1 MDDSSVVHVP
11 GTPALSLTIGSLNSS
26 ELKVYRVRGEDALS
40 KPFRYEIDLVRIV
53 GNNYA
58 QLAISE
64 VVDQEATLELT
75 YDDRQGIQVTNVTSR
90 KYHGIITEFN
100 ELTNGELMG
109 QYHYRLVMEPR
120 LSRLALNRQSRI
132 HATASA
138 MEPADLITNKLK
150 ATGDDYTGETTS
162 WEKLGTDEFS
172 VSLTPENLPRQNVSH
187 ITQYNESDLDF
198 LNRFCEHYGIYYF
211 FHHHKKAGKEH
222 IVFSNNKSSFTQLST
237 HLAPSD
243 TDPNATEV
251 SKVWLLRRDEDLTPF
266 LGSTEVRDGQKYY
279 AGELLNFQR
288 VCRPMPKTVRLADYN
303 YTSGSTLAVEATV
316 SAAGRGIRV
325 DQSTHFL
332 DEIEGGKFAAIRAEE
347 IRVTKDYYIGLTTSS
362 FASPGRIVRMLDNA
376 TLSLSPSL
384 SSPSVSSYGSSGPVT
399 NGCHEYLVTH
409 SQFEMTLAA
418 PGIVDP
424 EGGTL
429 QTAFLNTIKCIEY
442 SAPSAPTFR
451 PRRVTPVPKLP
462 GVYTAHIDAAS
473 ERRAELDDT
482 GAYKID
488 HTYDSRVTVSAGKHS
503 RAVRKAEPYAGT
515 NADRTVGMHF
525 PLNKGTEVLVSYR
538 NGDPDQ
544 PIITAAV
551 PKGTAKSP
559 VNQTNQ
565 TTNKIVT
572 HSGALFEIHD
582 DAHGAAGRARIA
594 LRSSDATHGSYLR
607 LGSSNTA
614 LETGYD
620 TDLQSITARDTG
632 IFTYS
637 PDHINE
643 TAKGDKKSLAGKTY
657 ARSVQSHILSGTRMV
672 IHAGT
677 TAADFATPSG
687 IGDDDALVEASRD
700 LTLRAGRHL
709 HEEIG
714 GDLSVD
720 VTGSEND
727 MIVGDQLSK
736 ILGTKTT
743 FIGGAKTSVVVGAD
757 TGGVLGAKTSLTAGL
772 KTSITLIGSI
782 AVDVAAGLKL
792 SLGMAAHI
800 KVGGFAKVEGPFV
813 ASIGYGVKLSKKPS
827 LQLNQYTLK
836 LENVS
841 AAEIKSVTA
850 ELKHT
855 VAKLKKEELH
865 MSSFGVFMEN
875 TLGPKMMQS
884 VLHLHL

>member
-1 MDDSSVVHVP
+1 MDDSNVVHVP
-11 GTPALSLTIGSLNSS
+11 GTPTLSLTIGSLASS

-40 KPFRYEIDLVRIV
+40 KPFRYEIDLVRLV
-53 GNNYA
+53 GTNYA
-58 QLAISE
+58 QLAISD

-75 YDDRQGIQVTNVTSR
+75 CDDRQGIEVTNVTSR

-109 QYHYRLVMEPR
+109 QYHYRLVMVPR

-132 HATASA
+132 HATASP
-138 MEPADLITNKLK
+138 MTPADLITNKLK
-150 ATGDDYTGETTS
+150 AEGDDYAGDETTK
-162 WEKLGTDEFS
+162 WEKLKNDAFS
-172 VSLTPENLPRQNVSH
+172 VSLTPAQLPRQNVSH

-211 FHHHKKAGKEH
+211 FHHHKKTDKEH
-222 IVFSNNKSSFTQLST
+222 IVFSNNKSSLAQLNT
-237 HLAPSD
+237 HRAPSD
-243 TDPNATEV
+243 TDPTRAEV
-251 SKVWLLRRDEDLTPF
+251 NKVWLLRRDEDLTPF
-266 LGSTEVRDGQKYY
+266 LGSTEVLRGEKYY

-288 VCRPMPKTVRLADYN
+288 VRRPMPKTVRLVDYN
-303 YTSGSTLAVEATV
+303 YTSGNTLAVEATV

-332 DEIEGGKFAAIRAEE
+332 NKTEGDRFAEIRAEE
-347 IRVTKDYYIGLTTSS
+347 IRIAKDYYIGLTTSS
-362 FASPGRIVRMLDNA
+362 FAAPGRIVRMLDNSTLA
-376 TLSLSPSL
+376 TDD
-384 SSPSVSSYGSSGPVT
+384 YQ
-399 NGCHEYLVTH
+399 EYLVTH
-409 SQFEMTLAA
+409 SQFEMTLAE
-418 PGIVDP
+418 PGVVDP

-429 QTAFLNTIKCIEY
+429 QTVFLNTIKCIEY
-442 SAPSAPTFR
+442 SATSAPTFR

-462 GVYTAHIDAAS
+462 GVYTAHIDADS
-473 ERRAELDDT
+473 SHRAELDDT

-551 PKGTAKSP
+551 PKGTAESP

-582 DAHGAAGRARIA
+582 DAHEAARQTRIA
-594 LRSSDATHGSYLR
+594 LRSGDATHGSYLR
-607 LGSSNTA
+607 LGSPNNT

-620 TDLQSITARDTG
+620 TDLRAITARDTG

-637 PDHINE
+637 PDNINE
-643 TAKGDKKSLAGKTY
+643 TAEGDKKSLAGKTY

-677 TAADFATPSG
+677 TAAAFATPSG
-687 IGDDDALVEASRD
+687 MGDDDALVEASRD
-700 LTLRAGRHL
+700 LTLKAGHHL

-714 GDLSVD
+714 GDLFLD
-720 VTGSEND
+720 VSGSAD
-727 MIVGDQLSK
+727 DTIVGDFVSRV
-736 ILGTKTT
+736 LGSKTT
-743 FIGGAKTSVVVGAD
+743 LIGGAKNSM
-757 TGGVLGAKTSLTAGL
+757 VLGTCTKGVIGAKVSITAGL
-772 KTSITLIGSI
+772 KTSINILGSL
-782 AVDVAAGLKL
+782 AVDVATGLRL
-792 SLGMAAHI
+792 SLGQATHI
-800 KVGGFAKVEGPFV
+800 KVGGFAKLEGPFV
-813 ASIGYGVKLSKKPS
+813 ASVGYGAKLSKKPEV
-827 LQLNQYTLK
+827 QLNQYALK
-836 LENVS
+836 LENIS
-841 AAEIKSVTA
+841 IAEVK
-850 ELKHT
+850 
-855 VAKLKKEELH
+855 
-865 MSSFGVFMEN
+865 
-875 TLGPKMMQS
+875 QS
-884 VLHLHL
+884 VAEMKNTPIQLTNDGLKLVTGSVSLQTLATKMVTSGLNITM

>member
-1 MDDSSVVHVP
+1 MDDSNVVHVP
-11 GTPALSLTIGSLNSS
+11 GTPTLSLTIGSLASS

-53 GNNYA
+53 GTNYA
-58 QLAISE
+58 QLAISD

-75 YDDRQGIQVTNVTSR
+75 YDDRQGIEVTNVTSR

-109 QYHYRLVMEPR
+109 QYHYRLVMVPR

-132 HATASA
+132 HATASP
-138 MEPADLITNKLK
+138 MTPAELITNKLK
-150 ATGDDYTGETTS
+150 AEGDDYAGDETTK
-162 WEKLGTDEFS
+162 WETLENDAFS
-172 VSLTPENLPRQNVSH
+172 VPLTPAQLPRQNVSH

-211 FHHHKKAGKEH
+211 FHHHKTADKEH
-222 IVFSNNKSSFTQLST
+222 IVFSNNKSSLAQLNT
-237 HLAPSD
+237 HRAP
-243 TDPNATEV
+243 TDPTRTEV
-251 SKVWLLRRDEDLTPF
+251 NKVWLLRRDEDLTPF
-266 LGSTEVRDGQKYY
+266 LGSQEVLRGEKYY

-288 VCRPMPKTVRLADYN
+288 VCRPMPKTVRLVDYN
-303 YTSGSTLAVEATV
+303 YTSGNTLAVEATV
-316 SAAGRGIRV
+316 SAAGRGIQV

-332 DEIEGGKFAAIRAEE
+332 NKTEGDRFAEIRAEE
-347 IRVTKDYYIGLTTSS
+347 IRVAKDYYIGLTTSS
-362 FASPGRIVRMLDNA
+362 FAAPGRIVRMLDNSTVAYSSTAAVAYNPTVA
-376 TLSLSPSL
+376 TDD
-384 SSPSVSSYGSSGPVT
+384 YQ
-399 NGCHEYLVTH
+399 EYLVTH
-409 SQFEMTLAA
+409 SQFEMTLAE
-418 PGIVDP
+418 PGVVDP
-424 EGGTL
+424 EGGAL
-429 QTAFLNTIKCIEY
+429 QTVFLNTIKCIEY
-442 SAPSAPTFR
+442 SATSAPTFR

-462 GVYTAHIDAAS
+462 GVYTAHIDADS
-473 ERRAELDDT
+473 SHRAELDDT

-551 PKGTAKSP
+551 PKGTAESP

-582 DAHGAAGRARIA
+582 DAHEAARQTRIA

-620 TDLQSITARDTG
+620 TALQSITARDTG

-637 PDHINE
+637 PDNINE
-643 TAKGDKKSLAGKTY
+643 TAEGDKKSLAGKTY

-677 TAADFATPSG
+677 TAAPFATPSG
-687 IGDDDALVEASRD
+687 IDDDDALVAASRD
-700 LTLRAGRHL
+700 LTLKAGRDL
-709 HEEIG
+709 HGEIG
-714 GDLSVD
+714 GDLFLD
-720 VTGSEND
+720 VSGSTDDTVRGNFT
-727 MIVGDQLSK
+727 SK
-736 ILGTKTT
+736 VLGSKTT
-743 FIGGAKTSVVVGAD
+743 LIGGAKTSMVAGAS
-757 TGGVLGAKTSLTAGL
+757 TSGVLGAKTSLTIGL
-772 KTSITLIGSI
+772 KTSINILGSL
-782 AVDVAAGLKL
+782 ALDVAAGLKL
-792 SLGMAAHI
+792 SLG
-800 KVGGFAKVEGPFV
+800 GFAKIEGPFV
-813 ASIGYGVKLSKKPS
+813 ASIGYGAKVSKKPES
-827 LQLNQYTLK
+827 QLNLYTLK
-836 LENVS
+836 VENI
-841 AAEIKSVTA
+841 ALAEVKQSFAEMKNTPIKLTTDGVKLVTGA
-850 ELKHT
+850 LTLQTIGTKMIT
-855 VAKLKKEELH
+855 SGLH
-865 MSSFGVFMEN
+865 IN
-875 TLGPKMMQS
+875 L
-884 VLHLHL
+884 